1 MKTPITFAEICFRHK
16 GEKVLI
22 KSTEIVLLS
31 ADINYTTFHLKDG
44 RKYTSPQTMLKYDSY
59 LNPHNFIRI
68 NKNQMVNI
76 SEVKEITKDHR
87 SCNIELHNGMNLKA
101 SRRKRKM
108 VLESISIARTN

>member
-31 ADINYTTFHLKDG
+31 ADVNYTTFHLKDG
-44 RKYTSPQTMLKYDSY
+44 RKYTSAQTMLKYDSY

-76 SEVKEITKDHR
+76 SEVKEITKANR
-87 SCNIELHNGMNLKA
+87 TCNIELNNGMSLKT

-108 VLESISIARTN
+108 VLDSISIIRSN

>member
-16 GEKVLI
+16 GEKVLV

-31 ADINYTTFHLKDG
+31 ADINYTTFYLKDG
-44 RKYTSPQTMLKYDSY
+44 RKYTSAQTMLKYDSY

-76 SEVKEITKDHR
+76 SEVKEVTKANR
-87 SCNIELHNGMNLKA
+87 TCNIELNNGMSLKT

-108 VLESISIARTN
+108 VLESISIIRSN

>member
-16 GEKVLI
+16 GEKVLV

-44 RKYTSPQTMLKYDSY
+44 RKYTSAQTMLKYDSY
-59 LNPHNFIRI
+59 LNPHNFVRI

-76 SEVKEITKDHR
+76 NEVQEITKANR
-87 SCNIELHNGMNLKA
+87 ACTLKLNNGMNLKT

-108 VLESISIARTN
+108 VLESINIARSI